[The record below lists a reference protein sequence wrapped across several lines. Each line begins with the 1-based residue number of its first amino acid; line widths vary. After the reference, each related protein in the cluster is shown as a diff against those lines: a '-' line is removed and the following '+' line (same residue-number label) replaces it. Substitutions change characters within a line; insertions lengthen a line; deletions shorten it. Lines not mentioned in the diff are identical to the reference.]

1 VQYRN
6 TVRSRKYSSLIIGFC
21 LLALAGA
28 ASPAASTARPAAI
41 YLSDSTV
48 LTGKVRLSPGR
59 KFKLNIPRGG
69 TLKTKDMITGQDVQY
84 GKVRLFDFGPLRE
97 IRFYPERE
105 EMQRAWRF
113 LEQTRYD
120 EKTATADYTPA
131 RKEYFGEPYPVR
143 YIAATA
149 VFNSGES
156 IQGHLYTAT
165 VYLKTDNGTRRF
177 VLRSKQRG
185 KTGTTLDELVY
196 VTRIKL
202 LDEGRKIAPSITVK
216 FAGMTF
222 GPDDAVTAVTR
233 DSLTPL
239 PGRRTGEDTFVI
251 DSAFGEDFYL
261 AARKDDSYIVGW
273 PETTDTTLF
282 ELTADHLKRQRD
294 FYNDKELLG
303 IIENTSARE
312 VLALVNL
319 RRRHSPTHF
328 GSIGGEWD
336 HKVGGI
342 VEPWR
347 LSIWRWKYDKPNRE
361 LILTGR
367 GTFFRV
373 ILRPDDPT
381 PKAVISPKLWHMSRR
396 GETVIVGKTGENANP
411 EK

>member
-1 VQYRN
+1 MKHRN
-6 TVRSRKYSSLIIGFC
+6 TGWIRKETGLIVCVC
-21 LLALAGA
+21 LLAWAGA
-28 ASPAASTARPAAI
+28 ESRGASTARSAAV
-41 YLSDSTV
+41 YFSDSTV
-48 LTGKVRLSPGR
+48 LTGNIRLSPGR
-59 KFKLNIPRGG
+59 KFKLNIPKGG
-69 TLKTKDMITGQDVQY
+69 ILKTKDMITGEDVEY
-84 GKVRLFDFGPLRE
+84 GKVRLFGFAPIKE

-105 EMQRAWRF
+105 EMARAWRF
-113 LEQTRYD
+113 LEQTKYD
-120 EKTATADYTPA
+120 EKTAVADYTPA
-131 RKEYFGEPYPVR
+131 KKEYFGEPYPVR

-156 IQGHLYTAT
+156 IQGHMYTAT
-165 VYLKTDNGTRRF
+165 VYLKTDKGTRRF

-185 KTGTTLDELVY
+185 KKGTGLDDLVY
-196 VTRIKL
+196 MTRIKM
-202 LDEGRKIAPSITVK
+202 LDEGRKIAASVTVK
-216 FAGMTF
+216 FEGMSF

-239 PGRRTGEDTFVI
+239 PGRAEGADTFVI

-261 AARKDDSYIVGW
+261 GARKDGKYIVGW
-273 PETTDTTLF
+273 PETKDAALF
-282 ELTADHLKRQRD
+282 ALTADHLKRQRD
-294 FYNDKELLG
+294 FYNDKQLLG
-303 IIENTSARE
+303 VIENASDRE

-319 RRRHSPTHF
+319 RRRHASTHF

-347 LSIWRWKYDKPNRE
+347 LSIWRWKYDKANRE

-373 ILRPDDPT
+373 IFRPDDPT
-381 PKAVISPKLWHMSRR
+381 PKVAISPELWNMSRR
-396 GETVIVGKTGENANP
+396 GDTVIVGKADKNGNP